1 MNIKERILELR
12 TLLNKHNVQYYVN
25 DDPTISDIEY
35 DNLLRELENLEKK
48 HPHLTSPDSPT
59 QRVGGIAIESFKSIT
74 HRIPM
79 LSLANAM
86 NEDELENFNQ
96 QIKNRIDIND
106 EIEYIAEPKLD
117 GLAVELVYEDGLFKY
132 GSTRGDGISGEDIT
146 HNLKTIKAIP
156 LSINS
161 TSPPQLLEI
170 RGEVFINHN
179 DFKNLNKEQ
188 INQNKNIFANPRN
201 CAAGSL
207 RQLDPNIARSRP
219 LRIFCYAPG
228 EIEGVKFSTQKEF
241 LDQIKAW
248 GFPVNHNI
256 KIGKGVSFLK
266 EYYKS
271 SESLRESLDYDI
283 DGVVFKINSY
293 QLQNTLGSRSKSPR
307 WAIAGKFKAQQATTK
322 INDIIISVGR
332 TGALTPVAKLNP
344 VQVGGVT
351 ISNATLHNQDE
362 IDRKDIRIGDTVL
375 IQRAG
380 DVIPEVVKVIISD
393 RLKNSV
399 EYKIPKKCP
408 KCQGEAVR
416 IEDDAV
422 LRCINKDCKAKVLG
436 SLEHYVS
443 KNCMNID
450 GLGIKIIQLLFDK
463 NLISNI
469 ADIYLLTKE
478 DLSPLDRMGNKSA
491 ENIIDAISKSKK
503 SDLYRFLHGLGIKHV
518 GQNASKI
525 LDKEYNSN
533 IENIFKA
540 TKEELIEIN
549 EIGEIMADS
558 IVSFFSNQNNI
569 ILIQR
574 CIDSGLIFN
583 KINQDNT
590 KTLISGKSFVFTGN
604 LRNISRR
611 DAVVLV
617 EKYGA
622 TANSSVSRKTD
633 YVIAG
638 EKAGSKLKKAKDL
651 NVEILSEDDFNKLI
665 DRI

>member
-12 TLLNKHNVQYYVN
+12 TLLNQHNVQYYVN
-25 DDPTISDIEY
+25 DSPTISDSKY
-35 DNLLRELENLEKK
+35 DNLLRELENLEKEN
-48 HPHLTSPDSPT
+48 PHLKTPDSPT
-59 QRVGGIAIESFKSIT
+59 QRVGGIAIDAFESIT
-74 HRIPM
+74 HKIPM

-86 NEDELENFNQ
+86 NEDELEHFNQ
-96 QIKNRIDIND
+96 QIKNRINLND

-161 TSPPQLLEI
+161 SSPPKLLEI

-179 DFKNLNKEQ
+179 DFQKLNEEQ
-188 INQNKNIFANPRN
+188 INQNRNIFANPRN

-207 RQLDPNIARSRP
+207 RQLDPNIAKSRP

-228 EIEGVKFSTQKEF
+228 KIEGINFSTQKEF
-241 LDQIKAW
+241 LDTIKKW
-248 GFPVNHNI
+248 GFPVNQNI
-256 KIGKGVSFLK
+256 KIGKGVPFLK
-266 EYYKS
+266 EYYQS
-271 SESLRESLDYDI
+271 AESLRKSLEYDI

-293 QLQNTLGSRSKSPR
+293 KLQNILGSRSKSPR

-332 TGALTPVAKLNP
+332 TGALTPVAKLDP

-380 DVIPEVVKVIISD
+380 DVIPEVVKVIKAD

-399 EYKIPKKCP
+399 SYKIPQVCP
-408 KCQGEAVR
+408 ECHNEAFKN
-416 IEDDAV
+416 EDDAV
-422 LRCINKDCKAKVLG
+422 LRCFNKNCKAKILG

-443 KNCMNID
+443 KNCMNIE
-450 GLGIKIIQLLFDK
+450 GLGIKIIKLLLDE
-463 NLISNI
+463 NLISNV
-469 ADIYLLTKE
+469 ADIYLLKKE
-478 DLSPLDRMGNKSA
+478 DISDLDRMGEKSA
-491 ENIIDAISKSKK
+491 KNIIDAINNSKK
-503 SDLYRFLHGLGIKHV
+503 TDLHRFLHGLGIKHV

-525 LDKEYNSN
+525 LEKKYNGKINN
-533 IENIFKA
+533 IIKA
-540 TKEELIEIN
+540 TKEELVEIN

-558 IVSFFSNQNNI
+558 IVSFFSNTNNI
-569 ILIQR
+569 ILIQS
-574 CIDSGLIFN
+574 CIESGLIFN
-583 KINQDNT
+583 KVNTENQV
-590 KTLISGKSFVFTGN
+590 TLISGKSFVFTGN
-604 LRNISRR
+604 LNKMSRR
-611 DAVVLV
+611 DAIALI
-617 EKYGA
+617 EKFGA
-622 TANSSVSRKTD
+622 TSNSSVSRKTD
-633 YVIAG
+633 YVVAG
-638 EKAGSKLKKAKDL
+638 EKAGSKLKKAKEL
-651 NVEILSEDDFNKLI
+651 NVEILLEDDFNNLI
-665 DRI
+665 ERL